1 MARPRKVPAVLVEAT
16 VKGNG
21 KLADLPSD
29 SARLGFFYV
38 VLGDAKLAAPV
49 PGQFTSRGQFKEVA
63 GRFARYLDD
72 YVKVG
77 VLEVAPRL
85 CARCKARW
93 SAMPPKS
100 GAMVVHDW
108 HEHQYDPR
116 KIERQREYE
125 DRQRADQL
133 SISDAVSDGQSDGV
147 SDRVSD
153 RVSDAIPTGDSRGG
167 APDRAVNHEPRTEN
181 EEHESIP
188 RNGVYP
194 APNAEEPS
202 LGRSEPLLDKRQ
214 LAAWQPYRRDQWAG
228 FKAAWF
234 ARGFK
239 LPPQGDP
246 DDPRS
251 QAHIVWEI
259 LDNRGDELA
268 SWVADAPGKT
278 SHEVVHHLL
287 ERWQRIKADAGI
299 EDEQV
304 VDVERDPT
312 STPES
317 AKDILARLGARPE
330 WAGGTDA
337 APAKAERPAEVAS

>member
-21 KLADLPSD
+21 KLAELPTD

-38 VLGDAKLAAPV
+38 VLGDAKLSLPV

-63 GRFARYLDD
+63 GRFARFLDD
-72 YVKVG
+72 YIRVG

-85 CARCKARW
+85 CARCKDRW
-93 SAMPPKS
+93 SSMPPRS
-100 GAMVVHDW
+100 GSLVVHDW

-125 DRQRADQL
+125 DRQRAT
-133 SISDAVSDGQSDGV
+133 ISDPVSDGVSDAQSDGV
-147 SDRVSD
+147 SD
-153 RVSDAIPTGDSRGG
+153 AIPTLDSRAGAQGG
-167 APDRAVNHEPRTEN
+167 GRRRAPNAERRTEEN
-181 EEHESIP
+181 ESVP
-188 RNGVYP
+188 SNGVYP
-194 APNAEEPS
+194 APAS
-202 LGRSEPLLDKRQ
+202 GEPLLTDRQ
-214 LAAWQPYRRDQWAG
+214 LAAWHPYRRSQWAG

-259 LDNRGDELA
+259 LDNRGDELER
-268 SWVADAPGKT
+268 WVAAAPGKT
-278 SHEVVHHLL
+278 SHQVVAHLI
-287 ERWQRIKADAGI
+287 ERWQAIKADAGI
-299 EDEQV
+299 EDQPIRP
-304 VDVERDPT
+304 DVERDPT
-312 STPES
+312 ATPES
-317 AKDILARLGARPE
+317 AGAILARLNRDVPE
-330 WAGGTDA
+330 WA
-337 APAKAERPAEVAS
+337 ERQPEPAEAKP